1 MSDGSPAL
9 RFAVASLATW
19 RVAHLVVEEDGPFDL
34 VVRLRQRAGDGALGA
49 LLDCFFCSSVWAG
62 AACAPAV
69 ARRRRELPLAALA
82 LSGAACLLERVTKGG
97 DDDELLWQE
106 AEACEGLA
114 ADAREPRRDPDA
126 PRSGVGDRPEAG
138 DAAGDKAVTLA
149 R

>member
-1 MSDGSPAL
+1 LSEGSPAL
-9 RFAVASLATW
+9 RFALASLATW
-19 RVAHLVVEEDGPFDL
+19 RIAHLVVEEDGPFEL
-34 VVRLRQRAGDGALGA
+34 VVQVRERAGDGVIGS
-49 LLDCFFCSSVWAG
+49 LLDCFYCSSVWVG

-69 ARRRRELPLAALA
+69 TRRRKELPLAALA

-106 AEACEGLA
+106 AEAGKGST

-126 PRSGVGDRPEAG
+126 SRSGVGDDPEAG
-138 DAAGDKAVTLA
+138 DAAGDEAVTLA